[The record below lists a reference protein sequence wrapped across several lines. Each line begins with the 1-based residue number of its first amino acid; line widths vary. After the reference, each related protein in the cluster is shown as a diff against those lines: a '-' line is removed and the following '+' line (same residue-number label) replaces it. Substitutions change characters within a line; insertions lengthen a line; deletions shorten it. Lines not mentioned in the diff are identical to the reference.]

1 MSQFCIL
8 RMKFIRFLSENN
20 IPTLGFLDKDK
31 VIIPNKPKNTFPYS
45 DPIEFLYQAK
55 KSKLNLTQFFDTL
68 TFRKEVLYS
77 ELDKKNRLIVPVESP
92 EVWGCGVTYKRSMD
106 ARESETTSKSVYG
119 QIYLAERPEIF
130 FKSTPLRY
138 VGPNAPVYIRSDSTW
153 NVPEPELAFMIGID
167 GEIFGYTIANDVSS
181 RDIEGKN
188 PLYLP
193 QAKIYN
199 GSCSFGPCI
208 TSSYLIENPHNLDI
222 KMSIYRAGSEIFNGQ
237 TNTSKMKRTIQELY
251 TFLKQDNV
259 LPPGLICM
267 TGTGIVPP
275 DNFTLKSG
283 DIVEIKIEKIGILK
297 NPVLQWK

>member
-1 MSQFCIL
+1 
-8 RMKFIRFLSENN
+8 MKFIRFLSENN

-31 VIIPNKPKNTFPYS
+31 VLIPNKPKNTFPYS
-45 DPIEFLYQAK
+45 DPIEFLYQVK
-55 KSKLNLTQFFDTL
+55 KSKFNLTQFFDTL
-68 TFRKEVLYS
+68 TFRKEVLFS

-153 NVPEPELAFMIGID
+153 NAPEPELAFVIGID

>member
-1 MSQFCIL
+1 MKFCIQ
-8 RMKFIRFLSENN
+8 RMKFIRFLGDNSR
-20 IPTLGFLDKDK
+20 PTLGFLNGDKI
-31 VIIPNKPKNTFPYS
+31 IIPNKPKSTDPYM
-45 DPIEFLYQAK
+45 DLIQFLYEAK
-55 KSKLNLTQFFDTL
+55 RSKINLAHFFETL
-68 TFRKEVLYS
+68 SSYNEVLFS
-77 ELDKKNRLIVPVESP
+77 ELDKQNRLIVPVESP
-92 EVWGCGVTYKRSMD
+92 EVWGCGITYKRSMD
-106 ARESETTSKSVYG
+106 ARELETSSKTVYG

-138 VGPNAPVYIRSDSTW
+138 VGPNAPVYIRSDSKW
-153 NVPEPELAFMIGID
+153 NAPEPELAFVVGIA

-208 TSSYLIENPHNLDI
+208 TLSDQIENPHNLDI
-222 KMSIYRAGSEIFNGQ
+222 KMSILRAGSEIFKGR

-251 TFLKQDNV
+251 TFLKKDNV
-259 LPPGLICM
+259 MPPGLVCM

-275 DNFTLKSG
+275 DDFTLELG
-283 DIVEIKIEKIGILK
+283 DIVEIEIEKIGILK

>member
-1 MSQFCIL
+1 
-8 RMKFIRFLSENN
+8 MKFIRFLSENN
-20 IPTLGFLDKDK
+20 MPTLGFLDKDK
-31 VIIPNKPKNTFPYS
+31 VLIPNKPKNTFPYS
-45 DPIEFLYQAK
+45 DPIEFLYQVK

-68 TFRKEVLYS
+68 TFRKEVLFS

-138 VGPNAPVYIRSDSTW
+138 VDPNAPVYIRSDSTW
-153 NVPEPELAFMIGID
+153 NAPEPELAFVIGID

-251 TFLKQDNV
+251 TFLKYDNV

-283 DIVEIKIEKIGILK
+283 DIVEIEIEKIGILK

>member
-1 MSQFCIL
+1 
-8 RMKFIRFLSENN
+8 MKFIRFLSENN
-20 IPTLGFLDKDK
+20 MPTLGFLDKDK
-31 VIIPNKPKNTFPYS
+31 VLIPNKPKNTFPYS
-45 DPIEFLYQAK
+45 DPIEFLYQVK

-68 TFRKEVLYS
+68 TFRKEVLFS

-138 VGPNAPVYIRSDSTW
+138 VDPNAPVYIRSDSTW
-153 NVPEPELAFMIGID
+153 NAPEPELAFVIGID

-283 DIVEIKIEKIGILK
+283 DIVEIEIEKIGILK